1 MAVDPPSDLANDL
14 QEAAPSSGEVTG
26 VIRPPPDIRAI
37 VDKTAL
43 FVARNGKQFEAR
55 IQASAEGQS
64 QKFAFMRPNDPY
76 NAYYEFKIREVEEN
90 DGELKVV
97 EKPKVEAPVTTEV
110 KAAASTVSKRA
121 TVAAPVQRALQG
133 LGEETTPPV
142 PLTAQLTTPSSV
154 TPLDAEIIK
163 LTAQYTAASGRQFL
177 AGLAQREQR
186 NPQFDFLKPTHVLF
200 SYFTQLVDAYTRA
213 LAPPPELR
221 AEVKRVEDPEHALKR
236 CARRWDWSRRADEKE
251 RREKALRDADRASFQ
266 AVDWHDFVVVEV
278 IDFPK
283 DELALP
289 AQGQSVEEP
298 GAPGMQGTAV
308 PPPPPPLPPAADIQ
322 VVQDYVPRV
331 ASGGVEAPRTMK
343 DPLTGDE
350 VPIER

>member
-1 MAVDPPSDLANDL
+1 MSTAMAVDPPADLANDL

-121 TVAAPVQRALQG
+121 TVAAPVQRA
-133 LGEETTPPV
+133 
-142 PLTAQLTTPSSV
+142 
-154 TPLDAEIIK
+154 
-163 LTAQYTAASGRQFL
+163 Y
-177 AGLAQREQR
+177 
-186 NPQFDFLKPTHVLF
+186 
-200 SYFTQLVDAYTRA
+200 
-213 LAPPPELR
+213 
-221 AEVKRVEDPEHALKR
+221 RV
-236 CARRWDWSRRADEKE
+236 
-251 RREKALRDADRASFQ
+251 
-266 AVDWHDFVVVEV
+266 
-278 IDFPK
+278 
-283 DELALP
+283 
-289 AQGQSVEEP
+289 
-298 GAPGMQGTAV
+298 
-308 PPPPPPLPPAADIQ
+308 
-322 VVQDYVPRV
+322 
-331 ASGGVEAPRTMK
+331 
-343 DPLTGDE
+343 
-350 VPIER
+350 